1 MASDI
6 PVFIVTGFL
15 GAGKTTL
22 LNRLLADPA
31 MSDSAVVINEFGEIG
46 LDHLIVATP
55 SENTV
60 LLQNGCLCCTVQG
73 ELTTTL
79 IDLYKRRADESFP
92 RFNRVL
98 VETTGLADPMPILQS
113 LLGDDDI
120 SRCYRLGSVIAI
132 VDAVNA
138 PGQLDAA
145 FEVVKQVAAADRIIL
160 SKGDLVTENMLASL
174 AARIAGINPHAA
186 IMRVCH
192 GGANVG
198 DVLTEGSATRTRAA
212 NAGSETPAQHISE
225 GASGFRHGEVTTF
238 SLEWPAAATEAGLH
252 AWLHMLASFKGP
264 DLLRVKGI
272 VNVQGQPV
280 VINAVQALIHEPMH
294 LPQWPS
300 ANRHSR
306 VVFITRGI
314 DRHAL
319 EATLD
324 ALDYKHVRGAGLD
337 RERYAE
343 FVRLA
348 QRFRAAPLT
357 NSHAFTSN
365 EDPERS

>member
-1 MASDI
+1 MSGDI
-6 PVFIVTGFL
+6 PVFVVTGFL

-79 IDLYKRRADESFP
+79 RDLYMRRADGSFP

-120 SRCYRLGSVIAI
+120 STLYRLGSVVAI

-138 PGQLDAA
+138 PGQLDTA
-145 FEVVKQVAAADRIIL
+145 FEVLKQIAAADRIIV
-160 SKGDLVTENMLASL
+160 SKADLVDEDRLASL
-174 AARIAGINPHAA
+174 EARIAGVNPHAA
-186 IMRVCH
+186 LMRVRH
-192 GGANVG
+192 GDANAT
-198 DVLTEGSATRTRAA
+198 DVLTESHGARTKSMGAA
-212 NAGSETPAQHISE
+212 LLEISPQPASE
-225 GASGFRHGEVTTF
+225 GPAGFRHGAVMTF
-238 SLEWPAAATEAGLH
+238 SLEWPAPATEAGLH

-272 VNVQGQPV
+272 VNVEGRPV
-280 VINAVQALIHEPMH
+280 LINAVQALVHEPIQ
-294 LPQWPS
+294 LGEWPS
-300 ANRHSR
+300 ENRHSR

-314 DRHAL
+314 DRRAL
-319 EATLD
+319 EATLA
-324 ALDYKHVRGAGLD
+324 ALEYEHVEGAAVLD
-337 RERYAE
+337 QRRYAE

-348 QRFRAAPLT
+348 QAFRV
-357 NSHAFTSN
+357 N
-365 EDPERS
+365 R